1 MSSKLGV
8 GKQEISDYRL
18 EISTKETEL
27 LQIFNELISYDFYVS
42 DDYFEKSQ
50 VDLLA
55 RKQKQSETFQVQLA
69 TFWRPVVMAEYIE
82 PNLNNP
88 KFQQ

>member
-42 DDYFEKSQ
+42 DDYFEKS
-50 VDLLA
+50 
-55 RKQKQSETFQVQLA
+55 
-69 TFWRPVVMAEYIE
+69 
-82 PNLNNP
+82 
-88 KFQQ
+88 

>member
-1 MSSKLGV
+1 MNIRV
-8 GKQEISDYRL
+8 GKSKQEIADYRF
-18 EISTKETEL
+18 EISSKETEL
-27 LQIFNELISYDFYVS
+27 LLVFNELISCDFYVA

-50 VDLLA
+50 AEHLA
-55 RKQKQSETFQVQLA
+55 RKSKQSETFQVKLA

-88 KFQQ
+88 RF